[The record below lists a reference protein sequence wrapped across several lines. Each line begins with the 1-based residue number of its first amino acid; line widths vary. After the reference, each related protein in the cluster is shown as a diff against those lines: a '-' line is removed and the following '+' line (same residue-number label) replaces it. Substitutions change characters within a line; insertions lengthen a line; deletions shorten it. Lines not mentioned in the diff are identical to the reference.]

1 MRHPDQEWDADPNWD
16 STFLN
21 TRREALIIFAVWV
34 ATLLW
39 AVPFSYLYGY
49 DTGAVI
55 DTVWGIPSWVFWG
68 IATPWVAAS
77 VFALWFSL
85 RGMAD
90 DDLGSTPHDED
101 G

>member
-1 MRHPDQEWDADPNWD
+1 MRHPDQERDAGPNWD

-39 AVPFSYLYGY
+39 AVPFSYLHGY

-55 DTVWGIPSWVFWG
+55 DTVWGIPSWVFCLYHLNG
-68 IATPWVAAS
+68 
-77 VFALWFSL
+77 LL
-85 RGMAD
+85 
-90 DDLGSTPHDED
+90 PHWAHPH